1 VPAEDDERDVLDESS
16 IGLRAE
22 LRPGGRLNQRELPVE
37 VADYPRF
44 RRLTFYSVLA
54 GLCPLLPV
62 PFLDDWALERA
73 QRRMVSELG
82 ESRDLSLSDG
92 EVRVLAGEGEKR
104 VWPGFFRGTALAV
117 RSGTRRVLRKVFK
130 TGFYALLMR
139 DGVHRAVET
148 FVQGYLFLYAAR
160 LPQGLH
166 PAGRTP
172 ERVKAVREAVVET
185 MREEDV
191 KPIHHAI
198 GRAFQRSF
206 DLLVKAAGRLGAV
219 FGRLRAGER
228 ADESEALRQ
237 EEEILAGVV
246 DKLAAALWG
255 NEEYFERLEK
265 AFEGRLQRRSPG
277 PR

>member
-1 VPAEDDERDVLDESS
+1 MPADDEERDLLDESS

-37 VADYPRF
+37 VADFPRF

-62 PFLDDWALERA
+62 PFLDDWALERV
-73 QRRMVSELG
+73 QRRMVRELG
-82 ESRDLSLSDG
+82 ESRDLDLSDG
-92 EVRVLAGEGEKR
+92 EVRILAGEGEKR
-104 VWPGFFRGTALAV
+104 LWPGFLKGTALAV
-117 RSGTRRVLRKVFK
+117 RSGARRVLRKVFK
-130 TGFYALLMR
+130 TAFYVLLMR

-148 FVQGYLFLYAAR
+148 FVQGYLFLYASR
-160 LPQGLH
+160 LPQGLR

-172 ERVKAVREAVVET
+172 ERVRAVRETVVET

-191 KPIHHAI
+191 KPIHRAM

-206 DLLVKAAGRLGAV
+206 DLLIKAAGPLGAM

-228 ADESEALRQ
+228 ADEGEALR
-237 EEEILAGVV
+237 EEEEMLGGFV
-246 DKLAAALWG
+246 DKLAASLWG

-265 AFEGRLQRRSPG
+265 SFEERLQRRPAA
-277 PR
+277 P